1 MRTILLRI
9 WVLCFLILVWMLLWG
24 EITAANAV
32 SGLAIALV
40 ITLLLPLPPVPTEGR
55 LHPLSLLK
63 LLAWVAYSLVLSSI
77 QVAWMAI
84 RPGPPPMT
92 AVLRAHLA
100 LKSDLVLALAVNIT
114 NLIPGSI
121 VLEIDQTRR
130 MIYTHVIDVG
140 TERGVNRFYQQC
152 ATVERLLIA
161 AFERDA
167 DWRPA
172 DERLREENQPSDERL
187 REENRP
193 SDERLREDKQ
203 PSNEDAS

>member
-1 MRTILLRI
+1 MRKTLLRI

-24 EITAANAV
+24 QISAANAV

-40 ITLLLPLPPVPTEGR
+40 ITVLLPLPPVPTQGL
-55 LHPLSLLK
+55 LHPLSLLR
-63 LLAWVAYSLVLSSI
+63 LIGYVAYSLVQSSI
-77 QVAWMAI
+77 QVAWLAI
-84 RPGPPPMT
+84 RPGPPPLT
-92 AVLRAHLA
+92 AVLRAHLD

-130 MIYTHVIDVG
+130 MIYAHVIDVG

-161 AFERDA
+161 AFERA
-167 DWRPA
+167 SHWQPA
-172 DERLREENQPSDERL
+172 RVDDQTEAPS
-187 REENRP
+187 
-193 SDERLREDKQ
+193 
-203 PSNEDAS
+203 